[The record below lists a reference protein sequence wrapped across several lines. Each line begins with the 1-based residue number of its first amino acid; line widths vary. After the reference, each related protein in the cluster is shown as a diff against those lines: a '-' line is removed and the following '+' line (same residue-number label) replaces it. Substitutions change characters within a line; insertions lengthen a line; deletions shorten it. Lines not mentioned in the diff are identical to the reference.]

1 MMNEELAE
9 ESEGGRKRHLQKNS
23 HARNRPS
30 KKSREEEHMSIKM
43 LCNFLSNSIKVQKR
57 FLITFRRLVGTI
69 GKGQSTRSS
78 TKREHMREEGV
89 YFTQRSEKQMNITIY
104 DVNYK

>member
-1 MMNEELAE
+1 MRSLLRSLKVIGNVIFTRIVMPTI
-9 ESEGGRKRHLQKNS
+9 
-23 HARNRPS
+23 NRPS
-30 KKSREEEHMSIKM
+30 KKTREEEHRSIKM

-78 TKREHMREEGV
+78 TKREHVREEGV